1 MWKRI
6 DNLEKEQSP
15 LAGFM
20 LMRALSALEYET
32 VRPEKAALE
41 EALLCGGGLTI

>member
-1 MWKRI
+1 MWWRI
-6 DNLEKEQSP
+6 DNLERRTP
-15 LAGFM
+15 LRGV
-20 LMRALSALEYET
+20 SALAELRRKGTEP